1 MDPLRE
7 FPRRL
12 QATEVGWEGR
22 AGETGWS
29 RSPRREKG
37 GVRAGRRTSGD
48 FFFFFLM
55 LKAREDAI
63 RSHSVG
69 GRRLRNVPD
78 KDESGKL
85 TGSTK
90 RPCLLPALNF
100 TGGRGSGKSHIQ

>member
-1 MDPLRE
+1 MQGR
-7 FPRRL
+7 
-12 QATEVGWEGR
+12 QVG
-22 AGETGWS
+22 AGL
-29 RSPRREKG
+29 P
-37 GVRAGRRTSGD
+37 GVRRVVFSQVEGHLVI